1 MADKINAEKNL
12 QEFKSIGMTQVQ
24 ISSRKVEK
32 KITQRNGSGGR
43 FSNIGSEGIIGCQ

>member
-32 KITQRNGSGGR
+32 KNHKMSLKEMVQ
-43 FSNIGSEGIIGCQ
+43 EGVSAI